1 MLFKALY
8 TRSTG
13 PRQIQRQI
21 VARMSTIE
29 RALPSSQAAQ
39 HLFHRNTMGQESQ
52 DDISVCKIKQ
62 ILEDYTQENF
72 KQTLPSRFK
81 KEIVV
86 AIDPDRDGYVSV
98 DDLDQ
103 FIINIGMTGRISK
116 TEVQQAFSQLGLKCQ
131 RQSQPEEAQQQQ
143 LAAYAS
149 LLPVQ
154 EVIDLLQIPSGN
166 KA

>member
-1 MLFKALY
+1 ML
-8 TRSTG
+8 TSH
-13 PRQIQRQI
+13 
-21 VARMSTIE
+21 
-29 RALPSSQAAQ
+29 SSR
-39 HLFHRNTMGQESQ
+39 LFFFLS
-52 DDISVCKIKQ
+52 S
-62 ILEDYTQENF
+62 F